1 MHGVALSAT
10 QIPSPHSTR
19 LSGKPLTGVWAT
31 APYPHSGSVP
41 NIYWLLKPHRDRPKK
56 FPVGIREYDPI
67 NMGFQRD
74 LPLDNANTFDTS
86 LPGNSAMGHE
96 FAVDLTDDNIFDLIE
111 YLKTL

>member
-1 MHGVALSAT
+1 
-10 QIPSPHSTR
+10 
-19 LSGKPLTGVWAT
+19 
-31 APYPHSGSVP
+31 
-41 NIYWLLKPHRDRPKK
+41 
-56 FPVGIREYDPI
+56 
-67 NMGFQRD
+67 MGFQRD